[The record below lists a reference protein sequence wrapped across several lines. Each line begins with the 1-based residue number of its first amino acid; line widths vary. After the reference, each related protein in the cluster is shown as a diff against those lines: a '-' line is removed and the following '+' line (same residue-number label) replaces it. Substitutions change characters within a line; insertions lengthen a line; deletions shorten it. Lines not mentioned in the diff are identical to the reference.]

1 MYGLECSQV
10 CGNCS
15 NGEQCHHVNGSCING
30 CDVGVFGDKCDKGK
44 INHGLRSCELNLRQR
59 EIRSIL

>member
-1 MYGLECSQV
+1 MYGLECSQA

-30 CDVGVFGDKCDKGK
+30 CDVGVVGDKCDKGK
-44 INHGLRSCELNLRQR
+44 ISHGLDHVN
-59 EIRSIL
+59 